1 MTNQSGAL
9 IGSIQ
14 NQTIDNQTGI
24 ATLSANLTQGDFESL
39 TNTWYHYDIANVV
52 RMSHKVLLKPIF
64 LPYQRM
70 REPMPCLFKFMI

>member
-52 RMSHKVLLKPIF
+52 
-64 LPYQRM
+64 
-70 REPMPCLFKFMI
+70 